1 MIAKKHETQ
10 AQRAGCNFSI
20 FDNGKIELLEK
31 NQIGVAL
38 QSTHI
43 WRAAYYHTP
52 LLNPVIRVEKNL
64 TSYGSRW
71 LSASLS

>member
-1 MIAKKHETQ
+1 MIATTHETQ
-10 AQRAGCNFSI
+10 AQQGGCNFFFS
-20 FDNGKIELLEK
+20 DNGEIELLEK

-52 LLNPVIRVEKNL
+52 LLNPDTRVGKKN
-64 TSYGSRW
+64 TTYGSRW
-71 LSASLS
+71 LPASLS